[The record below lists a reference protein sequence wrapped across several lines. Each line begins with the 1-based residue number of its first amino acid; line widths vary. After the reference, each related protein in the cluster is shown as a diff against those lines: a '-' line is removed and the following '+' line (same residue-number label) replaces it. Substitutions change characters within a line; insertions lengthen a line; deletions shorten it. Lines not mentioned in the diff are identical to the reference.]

1 MKKSPRSKFER
12 NVNCEHRSSYV
23 ILSKEGEDLFIK
35 KAIKK
40 YGIGLWKHRKD
51 GGFFKDTVYFHDNK
65 LTSYPVRVCAYKD
78 NWRIG
83 LNGKVST
90 LCKGKY
96 TYSAELVPF
105 DGY

>member
-1 MKKSPRSKFER
+1 MFRSGVNNKQSELSHLYDTRKSKTMKKSPRSKFER
-12 NVNCEHRSSYV
+12 NINCEHRSSYV

-35 KAIKK
+35 KAIK
-40 YGIGLWKHRKD
+40 
-51 GGFFKDTVYFHDNK
+51 
-65 LTSYPVRVCAYKD
+65 
-78 NWRIG
+78 
-83 LNGKVST
+83 NGKVST